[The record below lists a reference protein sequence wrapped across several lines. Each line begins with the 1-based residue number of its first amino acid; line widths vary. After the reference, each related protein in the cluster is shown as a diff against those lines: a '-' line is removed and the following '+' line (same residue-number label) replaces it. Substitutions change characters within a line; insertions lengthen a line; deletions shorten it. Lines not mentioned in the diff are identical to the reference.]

1 MVNEVIESERVFVE
15 IVTAEDAISYIR
27 EKVVELRRERALCD
41 VRPPGDEQVAAAEQ
55 RRRYDRW
62 RIRFGLTIGALEALM
77 HCRKIPQPAYEML
90 RLEVVSTAVPTVISI
105 PGN

>member
-1 MVNEVIESERVFVE
+1 MIDTVESERQFVE
-15 IVTAEDAISYIR
+15 IVTSEDAISYIR

-41 VRPPGDEQVAAAEQ
+41 VRPPGDDQVAAAEQ

-62 RIRFGLTIGALEALM
+62 RIQFGRAVGALEAMM
-77 HCRKIPQPAYEML
+77 HCRKLPQSAYEML
-90 RLEVVSTAVPTVISI
+90 RLEVVATAVPTVISI

>member
-1 MVNEVIESERVFVE
+1 MTDVTESERLFVE
-15 IVTAEDAISYIR
+15 IVTTEDAISYIR

-41 VRPPGDEQVAAAEQ
+41 VRPPGDAQVAAAEQ

-62 RIRFGLTIGALEALM
+62 RIQFGRAIGALEALM
-77 HCRKIPQPAYEML
+77 HCRKVPQSAYEML
-90 RLEVVSTAVPTVISI
+90 RLEVVSTAVPTVISV